1 MSDVLSV
8 DPAVLFRGI
17 DGAPTR
23 TPAGWRIATV
33 IAGVLVMAAVLVALP
48 DPLFAAA
55 FIGVIATLLV
65 LLDLIVTV
73 VQRLARRLDRHSL
86 LEGRFALRLAVANL
100 QRRESP
106 LRTALL
112 SLGSALTLLVACAT
126 LVAALIKVIDET
138 IPEESPGLVLYDIAP
153 HQVDGVTAALD
164 TAGARRVDIAPLVL
178 GRLAAVNGEPLSS
191 SLDPE
196 RQREARDE
204 HKLTYRANDIDDV
217 IMARGQ
223 WWPAGPQVIPQV
235 AMEDREADQLGLL
248 VGDTLTISI
257 EDRELTAELSGIYRQ
272 QGLQT
277 RFWFEGIFSDGALEG
292 FISRYVGAAY
302 LDDPAAIRA
311 QLAIADA
318 APNVVTVRTA
328 SIIEAARSLLNQ
340 GVVALALVA
349 GVALCVSLLVLTSV
363 VATSRARQLH
373 ESTILLAVGARLG
386 TIRRSL
392 TLEYAL
398 LAAVT
403 SLFALTLGTA
413 IAVPVLVYLFKLPPA
428 APLWPGLLTAFGV
441 SGTCLYL
448 GAGYLLRR
456 LRLQP
461 AQLLRS
467 GT

>member
-1 MSDVLSV
+1 
-8 DPAVLFRGI
+8 
-17 DGAPTR
+17 
-23 TPAGWRIATV
+23 
-33 IAGVLVMAAVLVALP
+33 
-48 DPLFAAA
+48 
-55 FIGVIATLLV
+55 
-65 LLDLIVTV
+65 
-73 VQRLARRLDRHSL
+73 
-86 LEGRFALRLAVANL
+86 
-100 QRRESP
+100 
-106 LRTALL
+106 
-112 SLGSALTLLVACAT
+112 
-126 LVAALIKVIDET
+126 
-138 IPEESPGLVLYDIAP
+138 
-153 HQVDGVTAALD
+153 
-164 TAGARRVDIAPLVL
+164 
-178 GRLAAVNGEPLSS
+178 
-191 SLDPE
+191 
-196 RQREARDE
+196 
-204 HKLTYRANDIDDV
+204 
-217 IMARGQ
+217 
-223 WWPAGPQVIPQV
+223 
-235 AMEDREADQLGLL
+235 MEDREADQLGLR
-248 VGDTLTISI
+248 VGDTLTFSI
-257 EDRELTAELSGIYRQ
+257 EGQELTAALSGIYRQ

-292 FISRYVGAAY
+292 FISRHVGAAY
-302 LDDPAAIRA
+302 LDDPAAIQA

-413 IAVPVLVYLFKLPPA
+413 IALPVLVYLFKLPPA

-441 SGTCLYL
+441 SGACLYL
-448 GAGYLLRR
+448 GARYLLRR